1 MNSSMKSNISS
12 RPRVKTAGALLML
25 AAVSIALASPAAAR
39 KGGGGNAGAQFRAST
54 TSLTPLPPVVRDH
67 RGGGAVIRDARTG
80 TVTRDHRGGKAVTS
94 MPGTKKRGVPC
105 LGNLCNVK
113 ICTASF
119 CF

>member
-1 MNSSMKSNISS
+1 MNSTIKLNVSTRALAKKAGAILILAAASFALAA
-12 RPRVKTAGALLML
+12 PATAG
-25 AAVSIALASPAAAR
+25 
-39 KGGGGNAGAQFRAST
+39 KGGGGNAGTQFRAST

-67 RGGGAVIRDARTG
+67 RGGAIIRDARTG
-80 TVTRDHRGGKAVTS
+80 TVTRDHRGGNVVTTT
-94 MPGTKKRGVPC
+94 PGAKKRGVQC